1 MDAQPATWYRYAEGG
16 IDVIAGIR
24 RWLGRLRGDGSAE
37 EGGGVFVFGLLPSD
51 SDAEIALNNLA
62 EAGYATRQISVLT
75 SDPLRTA
82 ALTDTP
88 GSWGRQT
95 PDAAVERMRAIG
107 MADAD
112 REAFRS
118 GLNGG
123 GVLIVVRAS
132 RDTAASAAESLR
144 DQKATLV
151 QLVDERHAA

>member
-1 MDAQPATWYRYAEGG
+1 M
-16 IDVIAGIR
+16 
-24 RWLGRLRGDGSAE
+24 L
-37 EGGGVFVFGLLPSD
+37 VFGLLPTD

-62 EAGYATRQISVLT
+62 EADYATRQISVLT

-95 PDAAVERMRAIG
+95 PDAAAERMRALG
-107 MADAD
+107 MVDAD

-123 GVLIVVRAS
+123 GVLIVVRTS
-132 RDTAASAAESLR
+132 RDTADSAAELLR

-151 QLVDERHAA
+151 KLVGERRAA